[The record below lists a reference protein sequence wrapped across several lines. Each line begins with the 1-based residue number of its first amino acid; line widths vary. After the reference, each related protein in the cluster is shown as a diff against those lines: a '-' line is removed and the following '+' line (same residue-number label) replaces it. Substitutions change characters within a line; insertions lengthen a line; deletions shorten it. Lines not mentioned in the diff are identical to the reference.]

1 MLLMQS
7 TARQS
12 CMPHSGLWHKAQQ
25 QRHLQRKTMAIAAV
39 ESDYLQAGGLLLQ
52 LHKLPDTGLIKP

>member
-1 MLLMQS
+1 
-7 TARQS
+7 
-12 CMPHSGLWHKAQQ
+12 MPHLGLWHKAQQ